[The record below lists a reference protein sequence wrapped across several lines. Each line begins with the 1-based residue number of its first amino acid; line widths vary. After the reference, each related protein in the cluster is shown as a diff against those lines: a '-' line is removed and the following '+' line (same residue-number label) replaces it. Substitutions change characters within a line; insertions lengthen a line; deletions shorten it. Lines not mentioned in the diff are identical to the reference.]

1 MSASTE
7 KKLRKAA
14 REAGTD
20 KKLIAAQEEAA
31 KKAAS
36 KRKWT
41 LGTIAVVLVCA
52 IIIFLGSGVLYKSN
66 AMTIGE
72 EKYSAAEVNYF
83 VGNQFQNFYNQYGD
97 YASMFGLDL
106 SLGISGLS
114 EQECMMN
121 DGGTW
126 KDYFLE
132 LAEQQMTEVQA
143 LCKYAEEN
151 GISLTEEEIAASDD
165 AVKQNESYVTLMGY
179 GSVESFYALNYG
191 SGVDSK
197 LVMEQNRRIALA
209 NKAAT
214 AYADS
219 LVYSDAELE
228 EKYQSYNG
236 EQDLIDYSYYY
247 VAAET
252 ESVTAEDGTV
262 STQVVEGGFEASKA
276 IANKVLEA
284 YEAAKSEDYLAEF
297 DGALASVI
305 DGASAT
311 EQLTNAASMSS
322 IYKDWLLGSRE
333 AGDAAVIENNTN
345 GCYVVVF
352 AERSDNHYNV
362 AQVRHILVKAL
373 ADENGEYSE
382 AAKAEAKKQAE
393 EILNEWKSGEATESS
408 FATLAN
414 LKSEDPG
421 SNTNGGLYDAVV
433 KGQMVEEFDAFCF
446 EEGRKS
452 GDTAI
457 VYGETASYAGY
468 HVMYYVGEGE
478 LYSNAIAEADLKN
491 TALNEWLTALTEN
504 YSISTAFGLKL
515 VG

>member
-41 LGTIAVVLVCA
+41 IGTIAVVLVCA
-52 IIIFLGSGVLYKSN
+52 IILLLGSGILFKST
-66 AMTIGE
+66 AVTIGD

-83 VGNQFQNFYNQYGD
+83 VGNQFQNFYNQYGN
-97 YASMFGLDL
+97 YASLFGLDP
-106 SLGISGLS
+106 SLGVSGLS
-114 EQECMMN
+114 EQECAMN
-121 DGGTW
+121 NGGTW
-126 KDYFLE
+126 KDYFLD
-132 LAEQQMTEVQA
+132 LAEQQMIQVQA
-143 LCKYAEEN
+143 LCDYAEEN
-151 GISLTEEEIAASDD
+151 GISLTEEELAASDE

-179 GSVESFYALNYG
+179 GSVDAFYALNYG
-191 SGVDSK
+191 TGVDTK
-197 LVMEQNRRIALA
+197 IVMEQNRRIALA
-209 NKAAT
+209 NKVANE
-214 AYADS
+214 YSDS
-219 LVYSDAELE
+219 LVYTDAELE

-236 EQDLIDYSYYY
+236 EQDLVDYAYYY

-252 ESVTAEDGTV
+252 ETVTAEDGTET
-262 STQVVEGGFEASKA
+262 TQVVEGGLEASKA
-276 IANKVLEA
+276 IADKVLAA
-284 YEAAKSEDYLAEF
+284 YEAAKNEDYLAEF
-297 DGALASVI
+297 GEALASVI
-305 DGASAT
+305 EGASST
-311 EQLTNAASMSS
+311 EQLTSAASVSS

-345 GCYVVVF
+345 GYYVVVF
-352 AERSDNHYNV
+352 SQRSDNHYNV
-362 AQVRHILVKAL
+362 ANVRHILVKAV
-373 ADENGEYSE
+373 ADENGEYTK
-382 AAKAEAKKQAE
+382 AAKAEAYSKAE
-393 EILNEWKSGEATESS
+393 EILNEWKAGEASETS

-421 SNTNGGLYDAVV
+421 SNTNGGLYEGVI

-446 EEGRKS
+446 DESRQA

-478 LYSNAIAEADLKN
+478 LYSDIIAESDLKN
-491 TALNEWLTALTEN
+491 TAINEWLTALTEN
-504 YSISTAFGLKL
+504 YSAATSFAIKL
-515 VG
+515 VA

>member
-41 LGTIAVVLVCA
+41 LGTIAVVLICA

-114 EQECMMN
+114 EQECMMT

-219 LVYSDAELE
+219 LVYTDAELE
-228 EKYQSYNG
+228 EKYKSYNG

-297 DGALASVI
+297 DEALASVI

-311 EQLTNAASMSS
+311 EQLANASSMSS

-373 ADENGEYSE
+373 ADENGEYSD

-446 EEGRKS
+446 DEGRKS

-491 TALNEWLTALTEN
+491 TALTEWLTALTEN